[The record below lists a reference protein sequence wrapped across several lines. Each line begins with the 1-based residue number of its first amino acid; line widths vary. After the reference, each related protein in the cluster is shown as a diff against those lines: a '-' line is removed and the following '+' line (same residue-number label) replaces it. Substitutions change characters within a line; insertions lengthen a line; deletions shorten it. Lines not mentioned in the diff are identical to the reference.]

1 MIFPNKLK
9 KGDTIAI
16 VAPSSPVSKEQA
28 DSCKKLVEDM
38 GYNVRMGKC
47 TYRSIHGYSAG
58 TGKEKAE
65 DINEM
70 FEDKDVKAIW
80 CIRGG
85 DTSSHLMDKI
95 DFEIIRNNPKG
106 FVGYSDITNLHVA
119 LNQKCDL
126 VTFHGPMVK
135 SNMLN
140 EYDDFTKTSFEKA
153 LNMEDELVLEN
164 PTGEDFKV
172 MIDGYA
178 EGVIVGGN
186 LSLLTSMIGTP
197 YEVDTK
203 GKILFIEDVS
213 ESVTKID
220 RMMYQLKYSGKLDD
234 AVGIIIGDFK
244 NCNNENCKEYGVEE
258 MIKDVLSDYK
268 KPVMYNIKSGHCCPL
283 STIPLGLNCIL
294 DTKNM
299 LIKFKK

>member
-1 MIFPNKLK
+1 MVFPENLRKC
-9 KGDTIAI
+9 DTVAI
-16 VAPSSPVSKEQA
+16 IAPSGPVSKEAA
-28 DSCKKLVEDM
+28 DSCKRLVENM
-38 GYNVRMGKC
+38 GYKVKMGKC
-47 TYRSIHGYSAG
+47 TYRSIHGYSSG
-58 TGKEKAE
+58 TGEEKAE
-65 DINEM
+65 EINQM
-70 FEDKDVKAIW
+70 FADKQVKAIW

-85 DTSSHLMDKI
+85 DTSSHAMDKI
-95 DFEIIRNNPKG
+95 DFEIIRNNAKV

-135 SNMLN
+135 SNMLSD
-140 EYDDFTKTSFEKA
+140 YDDFTKTSFEKA
-153 LNMEDELVLEN
+153 LNMDDELVLEN

-172 MIDGYA
+172 MVDGYA
-178 EGVIVGGN
+178 EGIIVGGN

-197 YEVDTK
+197 YEVDAK
-203 GKILFIEDVS
+203 GKILFIEDVN
-213 ESVTKID
+213 ESVTRID
-220 RMMYQLKYSGKLDD
+220 RMMYQLKYSSKLDD
-234 AVGIIIGDFK
+234 AVGFVIGDFK

-268 KPVMYNIKSGHCCPL
+268 KPVMYNIKSGHCYPL

-294 DTKNM
+294 DTKNK